1 VLSGK
6 LALFP
11 TTFQETMICVRL
23 KEARRAGVESCLFAW
38 LMGAIHE
45 VVVGRILER
54 LPYKDCT

>member
-1 VLSGK
+1 MLSRG

-45 VVVGRILER
+45 GRILER
-54 LPYKDCT
+54 PPYKDCT